1 MRTMYATVIAAS
13 FWRSARAIF
22 ALGCFAT
29 CCLITLICP
38 YTRSSGTRHQR
49 IVDQCTKVEH
59 SVLNATLTKNFAVK
73 PNAPFRRVQELW
85 SARNRCLALQL
96 TFHNPDRMAA
106 DTHLGKLSGLNF
118 KLLEDVAGAAHL
130 VALLDDA

>member
-13 FWRSARAIF
+13 FWRSVRAVF
-22 ALGCFAT
+22 ALGCSAT

-49 IVDQCTKVEH
+49 IVDRCTKVEH

-73 PNAPFRRVQELW
+73 PNVPLPGVQELW
-85 SARNRCLALQL
+85 SFR
-96 TFHNPDRMAA
+96 
-106 DTHLGKLSGLNF
+106 
-118 KLLEDVAGAAHL
+118 AGG
-130 VALLDDA
+130 

>member
-13 FWRSARAIF
+13 FWRSAWAVF

-38 YTRSSGTRHQR
+38 YTRSLGTRRQR
-49 IVDQCTKVEH
+49 IVDRSIKVEH

-73 PNAPFRRVQELW
+73 PNAPLPGVQELW
-85 SARNRCLALQL
+85 NARNRYLALQL
-96 TFHNPDRMAA
+96 TLHHEHRMTA
-106 DTHLGKLSGLNF
+106 DTHLGELACLHF
-118 KLLEDVAGAAHL
+118 KLLEDIARTAHL
-130 VALLDDA
+130 VALLDNA